1 MNLEIKIRKA
11 VLSDID
17 RLMEI
22 FAKAREFMKNTGN
35 PNQWINGYPQRE
47 LISDEILKGHCYVC
61 CADSS
66 DESRERIV
74 ATFCFI
80 EGPDPTYS
88 YIENGSWPNNL
99 PYYVIHRLASDGT
112 VPGIAAACIDLCSVV
127 SPCLRADT
135 HKDNKVMQ
143 HILERNGFKECG
155 IIYVANGTQR
165 IAYQKD
171 AK

>member
-1 MNLEIKIRKA
+1 MNSKIKIRKA

-66 DESRERIV
+66 DEFRERIV

-99 PYYVIHRLASDGT
+99 PYYVIHRLASME
-112 VPGIAAACIDLCSVV
+112 LC
-127 SPCLRADT
+127 PA
-135 HKDNKVMQ
+135 
-143 HILERNGFKECG
+143 
-155 IIYVANGTQR
+155 
-165 IAYQKD
+165 
-171 AK
+171 